1 MTVRVWHSFSC
12 NNSSEYRL
20 IARFERAAR
29 AAEVHAE
36 LRRALDLPQDESIDR
51 LLGDP
56 AGFLWDDPRGYG
68 EDTDP
73 QAGAVGEV
81 LALYHPYAL
90 GWPRELKPWLEVR
103 GATVEAPTFRPPTVS
118 VMFHLPTRGD
128 SLGLAER
135 FAARGEGPKR
145 RAVDLPWTSR
155 QGSANRLTR
164 DEPTGFFCD
173 GETLALHAPI
183 EPRELPALQQWL
195 AEHGVQR
202 PTIRLCE
209 YGDAEKFDAM
219 ARARCGA
226 CGGEFVYVEPQR
238 HGLDV
243 EQLACRACGAMYELT
258 VALAQA
264 ARPAPSSEKP

>member
-36 LRRALDLPQDESIDR
+36 LRRALDLVEDQSTDR
-51 LLGDP
+51 LLDDP
-56 AGFLWDDPRGYG
+56 AGFLWEDPQLYG
-68 EDTDP
+68 EATDP
-73 QAGAVGEV
+73 QSGALGEV
-81 LALYHPYAL
+81 LAVYHSYVD
-90 GWPRELKPWLEVR
+90 GWPGELRPWLEAR
-103 GATVEAPTFRPPTVS
+103 GATVEAPAFRPPTVS
-118 VMFHLPTRGD
+118 VMFRLPTPGD
-128 SLGLAER
+128 SLGLTER

-145 RAVDLPWTSR
+145 RAVDLPWSSR
-155 QGSANRLTR
+155 QGSANMLAR

-183 EPRELPALQQWL
+183 EPRELPVLQQWL
-195 AEHGVQR
+195 VEHGVQR

-209 YGDAEKFDAM
+209 YADAEKFDAM
-219 ARARCGA
+219 ARARCEA
-226 CGGEFVYVEPQR
+226 CGGEFIYVEPQR
-238 HGLDV
+238 HGLDA

-258 VALAQA
+258 VALAQGVPGTTA
-264 ARPAPSSEKP
+264 GEP